1 MRRLLWTSIFSLV
14 AFGQALQAEVEE
26 IVIRWNASTCLET
39 CIPLLGKSLA
49 AIASVNNLQMNGRSG
64 TAVMGWNP
72 NQPFSYEP
80 FRLASSAAGVRILDM
95 RVRVRG
101 TIAHD
106 SDNFYLVSIGD
117 NARFLLIGPIQANGS
132 NYVPYYNLLTHPL
145 TGPVV
150 AKLLEAERNQQTV
163 SISGPLFLPTHYPRT
178 LVAEQIKFNKE
189 ASQMDPLYQRY

>member
-1 MRRLLWTSIFSLV
+1 MKKLLWASIFSLI
-14 AFGQALQAEVEE
+14 AFGQTLQAEIEE
-26 IVIRWNASTCLET
+26 IMIRWNAATCLET
-39 CIPLLGKSLA
+39 CIPLLRKSLA
-49 AIASVNNLQMNGRSG
+49 AITSVNNLQMNGRSG
-64 TAVMGWNP
+64 TAVMGWSP

-95 RVRVRG
+95 RLRVRG

-106 SDNFYLVSIGD
+106 IDNFYLVSIGD
-117 NARFLLIGPIQANGS
+117 NARFLLIGPIQANGA

-145 TGPVV
+145 TGPVI

-178 LVAEQIKFNKE
+178 LIAEQIKFNK
-189 ASQMDPLYQRY
+189 